1 MSNPIVLLIIISY
14 SLGIYLFTEG
24 TTESKQP
31 KPKSTYKYDTPNDWA
46 EDSTVSESKRE
57 YCEYVYT
64 KEIEEWKLNKQQ

>member
-31 KPKSTYKYDTPNDWA
+31 KPKSTYKYDTPKDWA
-46 EDSTVSESKRE
+46 EDSTLNRDKRDYIEYLYNRSK
-57 YCEYVYT
+57 
-64 KEIEEWKLNKQQ
+64 